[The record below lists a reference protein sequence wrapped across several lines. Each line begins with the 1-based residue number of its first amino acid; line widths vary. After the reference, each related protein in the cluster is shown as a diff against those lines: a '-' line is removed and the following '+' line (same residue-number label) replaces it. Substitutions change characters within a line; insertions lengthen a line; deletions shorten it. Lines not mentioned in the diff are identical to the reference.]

1 MKRKSITMVLVLAL
15 ALSLCSLPVMADNST
30 AAPYPVYVSLGD
42 SIPAGYGPYNY
53 AVKGFAR
60 VDTAYPAIV
69 ADNAA
74 EEFIPLG
81 RTGFRTAE
89 LRYMLDHSYEGDDA
103 LFSLSKFTEDKEYY
117 RNYFPE
123 SVARADLITVH
134 LGSNDV
140 LNYAFSYAKSAI
152 TDEKTL
158 RKVENAINDTLAAG
172 GDSMDALVK
181 VVQLSEQLTETGAMG
196 AAFVKG
202 MMKGLA
208 GFMQNWEAI
217 MKSIYDLNPDAK
229 VIAVGLYNPL
239 KTTKLMSSSAV
250 TIGKAFAVVIG
261 QMNMFMQFQSAYH
274 SRYTFVNVEDTEIY
288 TVPPFTS
295 DAFNTQ
301 MVGFVNPTEEGH
313 RSIARK
319 ILGVLGLEDRTSRAK
334 TAKPAPK
341 YLNTENHKAFV
352 SGYSDGTFRPQATA
366 TRAEVASMLCALLQ
380 DSYKNPNGDPGFRDI
395 SGHWGENQ
403 IRTIASL
410 DLVSGY
416 SDGTFRPDRAITRG
430 EAAAILTKLFD
441 DPAELQDVNFSDI
454 KGHWSEPYVKKA
466 VSLGLA
472 AGYADGTFRPDSNI
486 TRAQLV
492 TMIYAAL
499 DRDVDMASMYLFPDK
514 VTFSDVKDTHTYYYV
529 PVMEAANTHTYEF
542 NADKE
547 CWTSVSNG

>member
-1 MKRKSITMVLVLAL
+1 MRKKVFTLLVALTLAIPMFVLPA
-15 ALSLCSLPVMADNST
+15 AAENNS
-30 AAPYPVYVSLGD
+30 ARPYPVYVSLGD

-53 AVKGFAR
+53 AIKGFAR

-74 EEFIPLG
+74 DEFIPLG

-123 SVARADLITVH
+123 AVSEADLITIQI
-134 LGSNDV
+134 GSNDV
-140 LNYAFSYAKSAI
+140 LNYAFSYAKTAI

-158 RKVENAINDTLAAG
+158 RKVENAINETLASG
-172 GDSMDALVK
+172 GDSLDALVK
-181 VVQLSEQLTETGAMG
+181 VVKLAEQMTETGAMG

-202 MMKGLA
+202 MMQGLA

-229 VIAVGLYNPL
+229 VVAVGLYNPL
-239 KTTKLMSSSAV
+239 KTTKLMSSSAI
-250 TIGKAFAVVIG
+250 TIGKAFAVIIG
-261 QMNMFMQFQSAYH
+261 QMNMFMQYQSAYH
-274 SRYTFVNVEDTEIY
+274 TRYTYVNVEDTEIY

-295 DAFNTQ
+295 NAFNTQ
-301 MVGFVNPTEEGH
+301 MVGFVHPTEEGH
-313 RSIARK
+313 RSIAKK
-319 ILGVLGLEDRTSRAK
+319 ILNSLGLEDNTSKAK
-334 TAKPAPK
+334 VAKPAPK
-341 YLNTENHKAFV
+341 YLNTEEHNAFV

-366 TRAEVASMLCALLQ
+366 TRAEVASMMCALLQ
-380 DSYKNPNGDPGFRDI
+380 ESFKNHDSDPGFRDI

-403 IRTIASL
+403 IRTIAKL

-416 SDGTFRPDRAITRG
+416 SDGTFRPDRPITRG

-441 DPAELQDVNFSDI
+441 DSADQQDVNFTDI

-466 VSLGLA
+466 VRLGLA
-472 AGYADGTFRPDSNI
+472 AGYDDGTFRPDANI

-499 DRDVDMASMYLFPDK
+499 DRDVDMASMYLFADK
-514 VTFSDVKDTHTYYYV
+514 VTFSDVTDTHTYYYV
-529 PVMEAANTHTYEF
+529 PVMEAANSHTYEF

-547 CWTSVSNG
+547 CWTSVSMG

>member
-1 MKRKSITMVLVLAL
+1 MKRKAIIMLLSLAL
-15 ALSLCSLPVMADNST
+15 VISLFAVPALADTPSGK
-30 AAPYPVYVSLGD
+30 PYPVYVSLGD

-60 VDTAYPAIV
+60 VDTAYPSIV

-74 EEFIPLG
+74 GEFIPLA

-103 LFSLSKFTEDKEYY
+103 LFSLSKFTEDKDYY
-117 RNYFPE
+117 RNFFPE
-123 SVARADLITVH
+123 SVARADLITVQ

-158 RKVENAINDTLAAG
+158 RKVENAINDTLTAG
-172 GDSMDALVK
+172 GDSLDALVK
-181 VVQLSEQLTETGAMG
+181 VVQLLEQVTETGAMG

-202 MMKGLA
+202 MMNGLA
-208 GFMQNWEAI
+208 GFMQNWEGI

-239 KTTKLMSSSAV
+239 KTTKLMSSSAI
-250 TIGKAFAVVIG
+250 TIGKAFALVIG
-261 QMNMFMQFQSAYH
+261 QMNMFMQYQSAYH

-295 DAFNTQ
+295 DAFNTL
-301 MVGFVNPTEEGH
+301 MVGYVHPTEEGH
-313 RSIARK
+313 RSIAKK
-319 ILGVLGLEDRTSRAK
+319 ILNTLGLEDNTSRSK
-334 TAKPAPK
+334 TSKPAPK
-341 YLNTENHKAFV
+341 YLNTEDHKAFV

-380 DSYKNPNGDPGFRDI
+380 DSYKNGNIDSRFKDI

-403 IRTIASL
+403 IRTIAAL

-416 SDGTFRPDRAITRG
+416 SDGSFRPDNAITRG
-430 EAAAILTKLFD
+430 EVAAILTKLFD
-441 DPAELQDVNFSDI
+441 DPAEQQDVSFSDI
-454 KGHWSEPYVKKA
+454 RGHWAEPYVKKA

-499 DRDVDMASMYLFPDK
+499 DRDVDLAGMYLFPDR
-514 VTFSDVKDTHTYYYV
+514 VTFSDVKDTHTYYYI